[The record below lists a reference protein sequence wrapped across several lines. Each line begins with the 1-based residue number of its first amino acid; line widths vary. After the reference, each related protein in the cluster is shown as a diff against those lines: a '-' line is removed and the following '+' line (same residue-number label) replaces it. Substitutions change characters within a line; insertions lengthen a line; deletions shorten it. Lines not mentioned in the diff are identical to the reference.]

1 VRPGNKE
8 YKAMTKVACHR
19 VVHTIGPET
28 LREAAEFKLGL
39 GFELRLE

>member
-1 VRPGNKE
+1 VQPLCGE
-8 YKAMTKVACHR
+8 AIEF
-19 VVHTIGPET
+19 VVDVKET

>member
-1 VRPGNKE
+1 VHSFCGE
-8 YKAMTKVACHR
+8 AIEF
-19 VVHTIGPET
+19 VVDVKET

>member
-1 VRPGNKE
+1 VQSFCGE
-8 YKAMTKVACHR
+8 AIEF
-19 VVHTIGPET
+19 VVDVKKT